1 MGRRFLSNRGFS
13 EKFDPGCSKGVVI
26 GNFREE
32 PMKEKRGTA
41 VVTGASSGMGREIA
55 RGLAE
60 RGFQVLGAARRLDR
74 LSALAEELEGFT
86 AQQVDLADSKSLE
99 AFSAHLSQLPEP
111 VAVLVNNAGYSLRG
125 AIEDVD
131 VDATKKMF
139 DVNVFALMRV
149 TQACLPGMRRQRRG
163 TVVNIS
169 SMAGK
174 FPFPMSG
181 AYAATKH
188 AVEAITDAL
197 RMEVRPF
204 GIKVITIRPGFVNTE
219 FNEVASRLTGD
230 LMAKT
235 DPDYK
240 TLYEASGAAIG
251 KLFVNATVPGP
262 DLIAEMVVEAVLS
275 DSPKRVYSGGFL
287 SEEFLAQRFGL
298 DDEGFDRYMSEK
310 TGLAGLK
317 V

>member
-1 MGRRFLSNRGFS
+1 MT
-13 EKFDPGCSKGVVI
+13 D
-26 GNFREE
+26 
-32 PMKEKRGTA
+32 KRGTA

-60 RGFQVLGAARRLDR
+60 KGFQVIGAARRMDR
-74 LSALAEELEGFT
+74 LRALTEELEGFT
-86 AQQVDLADSKSLE
+86 AQQVDFSDPKSLE
-99 AFSAHLSQLPEP
+99 AFCAYLSKLPEP

-131 VDATKKMF
+131 VEAAKKMF

-149 TQACLPGMRRQRRG
+149 TQACLPGMRNQRRG

-169 SMAGK
+169 SMVGK

-181 AYAATKH
+181 VYAATKH

-204 GIKVITIRPGFVNTE
+204 GIKVIKIRPGFVNTE
-219 FNEVASRLTGD
+219 FNEVANRLAGD
-230 LMAKT
+230 LLART

-240 TLYEASGAAIG
+240 PLYQESGAAVG

-262 DLIAEMVVEAVLS
+262 EVIAEMVVEAVLS
-275 DSPKRVYSGGFL
+275 DSPKMVYSGGFL
-287 SEEFLAQRFGL
+287 SEEFLAHRFEL

-317 V
+317 L

>member
-1 MGRRFLSNRGFS
+1 MTHN
-13 EKFDPGCSKGVVI
+13 K
-26 GNFREE
+26 
-32 PMKEKRGTA
+32 GTA

-55 RGLAE
+55 RGLA
-60 RGFQVLGAARRLDR
+60 GKGYQVIGAARRLDR
-74 LSALAEELEGFT
+74 LRALAEELEGFT
-86 AQQVDLADSKSLE
+86 AQQVDLSDSKSLE
-99 AFSAHLSQLPEP
+99 AFCTYLHQLPEP
-111 VAVLVNNAGYSLRG
+111 VDILVNNAGYSLRG

-131 VDATKKMF
+131 VEAAKKMF

-149 TQACLPGMRRQRRG
+149 TQACLPGMRGQRQG

-169 SMAGK
+169 SMVGK

-188 AVEAITDAL
+188 AVEAISDAL

-204 GIKVITIRPGFVNTE
+204 GIKVIKVRPGFVNTE

-240 TLYEASGAAIG
+240 PVYETSGAAIG
-251 KLFVNATVPGP
+251 RLFVNATVPGP
-262 DLIAEMVVEAVLS
+262 EVIAEMVLEAVLS
-275 DSPKRVYSGGFL
+275 DSPKMVYSGGFL
-287 SEEFLAQRFGL
+287 SEEFLAHRFEL
-298 DDEGFDRYMSEK
+298 DDEDFDRYLSEK
-310 TGLAGLK
+310 TGLASLK